1 MENIQ
6 SVMLMKKIKGSN
18 PLFFFTSSYLYKP
31 IKLNAM
37 TTGAVIFWAITFA
50 ILIVIQIKVMINDK
64 KA

>member
-1 MENIQ
+1 
-6 SVMLMKKIKGSN
+6 
-18 PLFFFTSSYLYKP
+18 
-31 IKLNAM
+31 M

>member
-1 MENIQ
+1 MDSLDIE
-6 SVMLMKKIKGSN
+6 SLEGKMLRHLSF
-18 PLFFFTSSYLYKP
+18 FFFTASYLYKP